1 MKLSLADPKVAWS
14 TGAGVFAFLVVLP
27 NVSKGW
33 DTLRYVTDAIPAAH
47 AGKAAAEGVRSDFDR
62 YIDEQRQATAADEKV
77 AKALNEYI
85 QQQQQQQLPMN
96 APAPE
101 VQELREWDAQGC
113 WECFGYSHEDC
124 DRNQRWTR
132 CP

>member
-14 TGAGVFAFLVVLP
+14 TGAGIFAFLVVLP

-62 YIDEQRQATAADEKV
+62 YIDEQREATEQQKAV
-77 AKALNEYI
+77 AEALNAYVA
-85 QQQQQQQLPMN
+85 QQQQQLPMDP
-96 APAPE
+96 PAPE
-101 VQELREWDAQGC
+101 AQLFTETDAQGC
-113 WECFGYSHEDC
+113 WECWGFGYQDC
-124 DRNQRWTR
+124 DVNKRWER
-132 CP
+132 CRE